1 MIWIV
6 ILGLLGALII
16 AILSWYAL
24 RLLKQVK
31 QQKQAFLQAKMQ
43 RTMRLKESIEIIAR
57 AMKNKE
63 CNHSEGVIRLTMLL
77 MPFGKNL
84 QPYPAMLQL
93 YDIVR
98 DMPTH
103 EARKKLGKQERMRLD
118 VERESAEAKFEQA
131 IVEELGQLLDDIK
144 KLGDI

>member
-1 MIWIV
+1 MIWTI
-6 ILGLLGALII
+6 ILSLFALAII
-16 AILSWYAL
+16 AVLSWYAF

-31 QQKQAFLQAKMQ
+31 HQQKIMIKAKAQ
-43 RTMRLKESIEIIAR
+43 RAIRLKESIEIIAK
-57 AMKNKE
+57 AMKQKE

-84 QPYPAMLQL
+84 QPYPAMSEL

-103 EARKKLGKQERMRLD
+103 EARKMLGKQERMRLD
-118 VERESAEAKFEQA
+118 LERESAEAKLEQD
-131 IVEELGQLLDDIK
+131 IVEELKQLLDDIQ
-144 KLGDI
+144 KLGEI

>member
-1 MIWIV
+1 MIWIT
-6 ILGLLGALII
+6 ILGLLALAVI
-16 AILSWYAL
+16 AVLSWYAA

-31 QQKQAFLQAKMQ
+31 RQQRMITEAKIA
-43 RTMRLKESIEIIAR
+43 RTARLKESIEIIAK
-57 AMKNKE
+57 AMRQKE
-63 CNHSEGVIRLTMLL
+63 CNHSEGVIRLAMLL

-84 QPYPAMLQL
+84 QSYPAMMQL

-118 VERESAEAKFEQA
+118 LERESAEAKFEQA
-131 IVEELGQLLDDIK
+131 IVEELYQLLDDIK
-144 KLGDI
+144 KLGEV

>member
-1 MIWIV
+1 MIWITV
-6 ILGLLGALII
+6 LGLLALAVI
-16 AILSWYAL
+16 AALSWYAA

-31 QQKQAFLQAKMQ
+31 HQQRMITEAKIA
-43 RTMRLKESIEIIAR
+43 RTARLKESIEIIAK
-57 AMKNKE
+57 AMRQKE
-63 CNHSEGVIRLTMLL
+63 CNHSEGVIRLAMLL

-84 QPYPAMLQL
+84 QSYPAMMQL

-118 VERESAEAKFEQA
+118 LERESAEAKFEQT
-131 IVEELGQLLDDIK
+131 IVEELYQLLDDIK
-144 KLGDI
+144 KLGEV